1 MSNHDERLR
10 PPAGRPYM
18 PGYGISPEDPGLL
31 PWSFVDERMAS
42 ARNYWICTTRPD
54 GRPHA
59 APVWG
64 IWLDGTFY
72 FGTDARSVKGR
83 NLAANP
89 EVVVHLESGDEVVI
103 FEGAVRPINTA
114 DPGLIQ
120 RIADQYR
127 AKYDFGPDPGSA
139 DAPFLALHPRVVF
152 AWLETDFPNTA
163 TRWTYPEAA
172 P

>member
-1 MSNHDERLR
+1 MSDPTHDAR

-18 PGYGISPEDPGLL
+18 PGYGISPEDAGLL
-31 PWSFVDERMAS
+31 PWSFVDERMTS
-42 ARNYWICTTRPD
+42 ARNYWISTIRPD

-64 IWLDGTFY
+64 VWLDGTFF
-72 FGTDARSVKGR
+72 FGTDTRSVKGR

-103 FEGAVRPINTA
+103 LEGCVSVIAGAAP
-114 DPGLIQ
+114 DLLQ
-120 RIADQYR
+120 RIASVYND
-127 AKYDFGPDPGSA
+127 KYDFQPDPSSA
-139 DAPFLALHPRVVF
+139 DAPFLALRPRVVF
-152 AWLETDFPNTA
+152 AWLEQDFPRTA
-163 TRWTYPEAA
+163 TRWTWPEVA

>member
-1 MSNHDERLR
+1 MTNQDDRAH

-18 PGYGISPEDPGLL
+18 PGYGISPEASGLL

-42 ARNYWICTTRPD
+42 ARNYWISTARPD

-64 IWLDGTFY
+64 VWLDGTFF
-72 FGTDARSVKGR
+72 FGTDPRSVKGR

-89 EVVVHLESGDEVVI
+89 EIVVHLESGDEVVI
-103 FEGAVRPINTA
+103 LEGSVDGIAAAAP
-114 DPGLIQ
+114 DLLQ
-120 RIADQYR
+120 RIASVYND
-127 AKYDFGPDPGSA
+127 KYDFQPDPSSV
-139 DAPFLALHPRVVF
+139 DAPFLALRPRVVF
-152 AWLETDFPNTA
+152 AWLEQDFPRTA
-163 TRWTYPEAA
+163 TRWTWPEVA